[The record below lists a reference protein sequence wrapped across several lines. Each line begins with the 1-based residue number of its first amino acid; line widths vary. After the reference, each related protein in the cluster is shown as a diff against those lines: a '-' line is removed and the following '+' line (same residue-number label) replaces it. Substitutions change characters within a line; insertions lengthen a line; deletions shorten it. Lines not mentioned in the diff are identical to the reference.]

1 MLAPAEA
8 LAPAYESERVVGV
21 CRRAGIPVP
30 SKEARDATCA
40 PNAWWCCTTRARCC
54 CDWHGSADAA
64 LRAGFAPLMTSPKCS
79 SADRMPYRRRAGRR
93 YGIDNRKSG
102 QSHVTTARTYK
113 CLASLNGRFSI
124 EMVIAMA

>member
-64 LRAGFAPLMTSPKCS
+64 LRAGFAPPDDIAEVFLGGSDAVSTPRWPSIRHRQPKVGAVPRDDGKNLQVPC
-79 SADRMPYRRRAGRR
+79 
-93 YGIDNRKSG
+93 
-102 QSHVTTARTYK
+102 
-113 CLASLNGRFSI
+113 
-124 EMVIAMA
+124 